1 MKNTYIIFAIVLLVC
16 MSACQTSEK
25 IRTKR
30 LASYGPPYDVEWHK
44 EVRKYENE
52 FKKDYFE
59 DVTYEDIVGNW
70 NRDVSM
76 SELGITE
83 KNYGMRKLESIPI
96 ENYVIIYENLKNWTP
111 AKPIE
116 ELMELDKNL
125 IKNVLSINNIFI
137 KAVNYS
143 GQDRNYVGSQ
153 PILRLGSDYLT
164 DAYYVKKLPII
175 SITVAK
181 SRATTDDLGASENL
195 FVYKEDG
202 VYKCICNNQFFL
214 VTDFL
219 QKLLNTPDR
228 NMKFS
233 R

>member
-1 MKNTYIIFAIVLLVC
+1 MKNTYTIFAVVLLVC
-16 MSACQTSEK
+16 MSACQSTEK
-25 IRTKR
+25 IRTKK
-30 LASYGPPYDVEWHK
+30 LASYGQPFDVEWHK
-44 EVRKYENE
+44 EIRKYEKE
-52 FKKDYFE
+52 FKKEIYELF
-59 DVTYEDIVGNW
+59 TYENIVDDW
-70 NRDVSM
+70 NRDVSI

-96 ENYVIIYENLKNWTP
+96 ENYVIIYDNLKNWTP

-116 ELMELDKNL
+116 EIMELDKTL
-125 IKNVLSINNIFI
+125 IKNLLSINKIFI
-137 KAVNYS
+137 SAGNFGK
-143 GQDRNYVGSQ
+143 DKEFECSQ
-153 PILRLGSDYLT
+153 SILRLGSDYLS
-164 DAYYVKKLPII
+164 DAYYVKKLPIF

-181 SRATTDDLGASENL
+181 SRSMTGFLSATENL